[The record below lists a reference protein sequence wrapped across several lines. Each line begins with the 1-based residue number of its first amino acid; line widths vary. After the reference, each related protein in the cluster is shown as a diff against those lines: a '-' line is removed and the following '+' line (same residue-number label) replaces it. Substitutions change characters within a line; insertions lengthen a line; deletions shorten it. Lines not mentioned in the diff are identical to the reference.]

1 MTALTTES
9 RTTLAAAF
17 TGQGYRVYDTP
28 PPVPTPPCVTF
39 VADSPWIRPSR
50 IGSHLNYEVRWRIL
64 VAIKVRKT
72 SAELLD
78 IEDAVDTILG
88 LIPAGFEVAQVG
100 PPQLT
105 DIGAQGTVI
114 TTEIAVSAHM
124 KE

>member
-9 RTTLAAAF
+9 RQSLAQAF
-17 TGQGYRVYDTP
+17 QGNGYRVYDTP
-28 PPVPTPPCVTF
+28 PVVPAPPCVTF
-39 VADSPWIRPSR
+39 VADTPWIRPNR
-50 IGSHLNYEVRWRIL
+50 IGSALNYEVRWRII
-64 VAIKVRKT
+64 VVIKVRKN

-78 IEDAVDTILG
+78 AEDAIDTILG

-105 DIGAQGTVI
+105 DTGAQGTVI
-114 TTEIAVSAHM
+114 TTEIAVSAQM

>member
-28 PPVPTPPCVTF
+28 PPVPTPPCIVF
-39 VADSPWIRPSR
+39 IPDSPWIRPGR
-50 IGSHLNYEVRWRIL
+50 VGSNLNYEVRWRIL
-64 VAIKVRKT
+64 VVIKPRKN
-72 SAELLD
+72 SAEQLD
-78 IEDAVDTILG
+78 AENAVDTILG
-88 LIPAGFEVAQVG
+88 LMPAGFEVAQVG

-105 DIGAQGTVI
+105 DTGAQGTVI